1 MLKIGIRCGITL
13 FELINQNLRAKQ
25 IIMKNRKISH
35 TVFGQMIT
43 SFMLVALVISPLSV
57 YAEDST
63 EVTSDTASTTTEV
76 ILDTETST
84 STDTQSSSTSTS
96 DSLDTSLTIIT
107 PALDLTHSCVT
118 AGSLGDSTVEPIVH
132 GSDAVSLQDV
142 FNTKGINKNVIAD
155 QKQYQVLNFNNAS
168 TTFTFEFISRTASYS
183 SSFGY
188 YTAGNI
194 GSFAPVFNSGT
205 AAEGFSTSTTIL
217 GAGNLGFA
225 IKVDQT
231 SLTWATENSLNSGS
245 TDQAAFYELAN
256 NTFVIAFEDLPFA
269 SSDKDYNDLLVKVT
283 VTCDKNVVVPPTPV
297 ITHSC
302 MLPSSL
308 SDTTSE
314 NVMRGSDTYS
324 LQDIFTQN
332 SISKNVNTDQKQYQE
347 WGAPTTTTSVKFDFV
362 SRNAALDSVFGYYT
376 TASTT
381 VFNPVFRSGS
391 VAGFA
396 STTMLSAGQSVTVNI
411 PAGSPIGLAIKTSA
425 GTSFYTHNALNE
437 GSNDHAVVY
446 ETAVSTYVI
455 AFEDLPFASSDKDY
469 NDLVIRMTIDCGTAT
484 TTPPVIPPV
493 TPPATTTPTV
503 TLTANP
509 TSLTSAGTS
518 TLSWISTN
526 TTSCSASWTTAT
538 STSGNQIVTLATT
551 TNYGITCTGSYGPAS
566 ATTTVTISPASTT
579 TPPVTPPGGGGNGG
593 GGNSS
598 GGGGGSGGGSSSSGG
613 RRHDITS
620 ATSVGEVLGVSTTCS
635 YLRDF
640 LRRDW
645 DNDKIEMLKLQ
656 TFLNAFEKENISLTA
671 TFDQATF
678 EAVSRFQN
686 KYFSDILEPWGHTA
700 PTGFVYI
707 LTKKK
712 INEIYCNTL
721 LSLSA
726 SERDEIAAFRAF
738 LKSHLGSGVGGYV
751 GSSGSGSATGT
762 VGSANGTAGGTVVPT
777 PGSIAKSVARNLAV
791 SVFSIPQNASGWIM
805 WLIIILILAAIISA
819 IARFLRREKV
829 VATETTSASLYSDPV
844 EPELPVIESPIEM
857 QAKT

>member
-1 MLKIGIRCGITL
+1 
-13 FELINQNLRAKQ
+13 
-25 IIMKNRKISH
+25 MKNRKISH

-205 AAEGFSTSTTIL
+205 AAPGFSTSTTVL
-217 GAGNLGFA
+217 GAGSLGFA
-225 IKVDQT
+225 VEVDQT
-231 SLTWATENSLNSGS
+231 SDTWGSENSLNSGS

-256 NTFVIAFEDLPFA
+256 NTFVIAFEDLPYA

-283 VTCDKNVVVPPTPV
+283 VNCSQAPVVPPPPV
-297 ITHSC
+297 HTC

-391 VAGFA
+391 VTGYA
-396 STTMLSAGQSVTVNI
+396 STTLLSAGQSVTVNI

-446 ETAVSTYVI
+446 ETAVNTYAI

-484 TTPPVIPPV
+484 STPPV

-656 TFLNAFEKENISLTA
+656 SFLNAFEKESLMLNA

-721 LSLSA
+721 LSLNQ

-738 LKSHLGSGVGGYV
+738 ILSHPDFSVNNTV

-819 IARFLRREKV
+819 VTRFLRREKV
-829 VATETTSASLYSDPV
+829 VATETASASLYSDPV
-844 EPELPVIESPIEM
+844 EPELPVNESPIEM
-857 QAKT
+857 PGRTEDSINAYTTPAAPDEEIIIDDGEEELPR

>member
-1 MLKIGIRCGITL
+1 
-13 FELINQNLRAKQ
+13 
-25 IIMKNRKISH
+25 MKNRKISH

-205 AAEGFSTSTTIL
+205 AAPGFSTSTTVL
-217 GAGNLGFA
+217 GAGSLGFA
-225 IKVDQT
+225 VEVDQT
-231 SLTWATENSLNSGS
+231 SDTWGSENSLNSGS

-256 NTFVIAFEDLPFA
+256 NTFVIAFEDLPYA

-283 VTCDKNVVVPPTPV
+283 VNCSQAPVVPPPPV
-297 ITHSC
+297 HTC

-314 NVMRGSDTYS
+314 NVMRGSDIYS
-324 LQDIFTQN
+324 LQDIFNQN
-332 SISKNVNTDQKQYQE
+332 GITKDVMTDQKQYQE

-446 ETAVSTYVI
+446 ETAVNTYAI

-484 TTPPVIPPV
+484 STPPV

-656 TFLNAFEKENISLTA
+656 SFLNAFEKESLMLNA

-721 LSLSA
+721 LSLNQA
-726 SERDEIAAFRAF
+726 ERDEIAAFRSF
-738 LKSHLGSGVGGYV
+738 IQSNPDIFVGGNA
-751 GSSGSGSATGT
+751 GSSQSGSTTGSA
-762 VGSANGTAGGTVVPT
+762 GSANGTAGGTVVPT

-819 IARFLRREKV
+819 VTRFLRKEKV
-829 VATETTSASLYSDPV
+829 VATETASASLYSDPV
-844 EPELPVIESPIEM
+844 EPELPVSENPIEM
-857 QAKT
+857 PGRTETPASITPDEEIIIDNGEEELPR